1 MTGSLQ
7 NLRAELGVG
16 ASHKCSESTMV
27 FGELSFIG
35 DMVRNNPTAAIGDY
49 RTHGTN
55 PGRVGLNLSVGA
67 QHQLSEDWSVN
78 ASYSLELME
87 NSTSHSLNVGASY
100 SF

>member
-1 MTGSLQ
+1 MMKSNTVLWGLVPV
-7 NLRAELGVG
+7 LRVLIY
-16 ASHKCSESTMV
+16 
-27 FGELSFIG
+27 LSAAANING
-35 DMVRNNPTAAIGDY
+35 DE
-49 RTHGTN
+49 RTHGTT

-67 QHQLSEDWSVN
+67 QHQLSEDWSLN